1 MVLSFDLDNNGFLW
15 NNPREREKKNVI
27 LSKYSPECIK
37 NSNVNP
43 NGLIKQLKIWQII
56 TPKPFDRLT
65 P

>member
-1 MVLSFDLDNNGFLW
+1 MEQSEG
-15 NNPREREKKNVI
+15 EEKNKHVI
-27 LSKYSPECIK
+27 LLKYSPECIK